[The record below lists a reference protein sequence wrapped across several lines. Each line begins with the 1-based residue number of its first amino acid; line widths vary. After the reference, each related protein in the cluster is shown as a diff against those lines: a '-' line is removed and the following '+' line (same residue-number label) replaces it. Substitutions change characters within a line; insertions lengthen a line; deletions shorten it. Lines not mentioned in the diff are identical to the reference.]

1 LVYVS
6 GAIHLQAVFGR
17 PYPTEEVVRLSGLF
31 KTLVAGF
38 LGWPYKNI
46 PFTPYNR
53 ALGARKQ
60 LVEALMEGKAWV
72 EAERAAGRSPTG
84 VVANILAAEEAS
96 GER

>member
-1 LVYVS
+1 VFVVVLP
-6 GAIHLQAVFGR
+6 QAVFGR
-17 PYPTEEVVRLSGLF
+17 PYPPEEVVRLSGLF
-31 KTLVAGF
+31 KTFVNGF
-38 LGWPYKNI
+38 VGWPYLNI

-60 LVEALMEGKAWV
+60 LVEALMESRAWV
-72 EAERAAGRSPTG
+72 EAERAAGRAPTG